1 MISIC
6 IPAYEQGEG
15 HATLEKLLQS
25 IQMQSF
31 KEYEICVSDNS
42 GTFQDLC
49 IKYGARWQHNNKTF
63 GVSANTN
70 AAIDMATYDCIKIM
84 YQDDWF
90 ITDCLHEFIT
100 DTWKVSASTHY
111 FESGKRINQYP
122 DFIRTMSTE
131 TNCLGMPSVIS
142 FNKCKVRFN
151 EDLKMVLDLDFY
163 FQLFNIYGQPKII
176 KGHNIA
182 QRIWNKQQSY
192 LLRGIKEKIP
202 TLVKKYYMKL
212 TLNPKYI
219 GGLAVVGQHNI
230 KLTNNITKAELE
242 ILYDKQP
249 HLVIAEVTIE
259 KKSQDHSKA
268 LNTPTTLTLI
278 EQPKEENNSSEAL
291 PKQELKQKG
300 RKPKMAKN

>member
-1 MISIC
+1 
-6 IPAYEQGEG
+6 
-15 HATLEKLLQS
+15 
-25 IQMQSF
+25 MQSF
-31 KEYEICVSDNS
+31 KDYEICVSDNS

-49 IKYGARWQHNNKTF
+49 IKYGARWQYNNKTY

-90 ITDCLHEFIT
+90 ITDCLHEFLT

-111 FESGKRINQYP
+111 FENGKRINQYP
-122 DFIRTMSTE
+122 DFIRTLSTE

-142 FNKCKVRFN
+142 FNKCNTRFN
-151 EDLKMVLDLDFY
+151 EQLKMVLDLDFY
-163 FQLFNIYGQPKII
+163 FQLFNIYGQPQII

-192 LLRGIKEKIP
+192 ILRGITEKIP

-230 KLTNNITKAELE
+230 KLTNEITQAELE

-259 KKSQDHSKA
+259 KKSQDHSKE
-268 LNTPTTLTLI
+268 LNTPTTLTLT
-278 EQPKEENNSSEAL
+278 EQPKEENNLSEAL

-300 RKPKMAKN
+300 KKQKTVKN

>member
-6 IPAYEQGEG
+6 IPAYEQGAG

-25 IQMQSF
+25 IKMQSF
-31 KEYEICVSDNS
+31 KKYEVCVSDNS
-42 GTFQDLC
+42 GTFKDLC
-49 IKYGARWQHNNKTF
+49 NKYGARWQHNNKTF

-70 AAIDMATYDCIKIM
+70 ASIDMAKYDCIKIM

-90 ITDCLHEFIT
+90 ITDSLHEFIT

-111 FESGKRINQYP
+111 FESGKKINQYP
-122 DFIRTMSTE
+122 DFLRTMQTE
-131 TNCLGMPSVIS
+131 SNCLGMPSVIS
-142 FNKCKVRFN
+142 FNKCKAKFN

-182 QRIWNKQQSY
+182 QRIWSKQQSHI
-192 LLRGIKEKIP
+192 LRGIKEKIP
-202 TLVKKYYMKL
+202 TLVKKYTMTLK
-212 TLNPKYI
+212 LNPKFI

-230 KLTNNITKAELE
+230 KLTNDISQAELE

-249 HLVIAEVTIE
+249 HLVIADIKVE
-259 KKSQDHSKA
+259 KKSQDPLTD
-268 LNTPTTLTLI
+268 LNIATTLTLT
-278 EQPKEENNSSEAL
+278 EQPKEEAPLSEAL
-291 PKQELKQKG
+291 PKQELKRKG
-300 RKPKMAKN
+300 RKPKTVKS

>member
-49 IKYGARWQHNNKTF
+49 IKYGARWQHNDKTF

-70 AAIDMATYDCIKIM
+70 AAIEMATHDCIKVM

-111 FESGKRINQYP
+111 FESGKKINQYP
-122 DFIRTMSTE
+122 DFIRTMTTQS
-131 TNCLGMPSVIS
+131 NGIGMPSVIS
-142 FNKCKVRFN
+142 FNKCKARFN
-151 EDLKMVLDLDFY
+151 EDLKMVLDIDFY
-163 FQLFNIYGQPKII
+163 FQLFNIYGQPEII

-192 LLRGIKEKIP
+192 ILRGIKEKIP
-202 TLVKKYYMKL
+202 TLVKKYTMKI
-212 TLNPKYI
+212 TLKK
-219 GGLAVVGQHNI
+219 GVTGLAVVEKHNI
-230 KLTNNITKAELE
+230 KLDQNITQSELE
-242 ILYDKQP
+242 ILYDKMP
-249 HLVIAEVTIE
+249 HLVDVEVEIE
-259 KKSQDHSKA
+259 KKNQDHLTE
-268 LNTPTTLTLI
+268 LNTATTSILT
-278 EQPKEENNSSEAL
+278 EQPKEENNLSEAL
-291 PKQELKQKG
+291 PKQELKRRG